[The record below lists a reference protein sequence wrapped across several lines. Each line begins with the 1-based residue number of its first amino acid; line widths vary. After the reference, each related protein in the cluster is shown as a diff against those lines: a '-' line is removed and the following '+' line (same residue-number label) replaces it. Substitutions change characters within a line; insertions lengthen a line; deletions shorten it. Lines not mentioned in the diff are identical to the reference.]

1 MNQNKSFAT
10 SVIALIVLVAYNIN
24 FAPFGTVFAA
34 PNRMRTKVSRK
45 SFRTLAFLHSSRFNK
60 VPTHSSAIAHSS
72 TPKYQL
78 NSCHPFASDVSLNN
92 RLNTLEPLHWGS
104 SHTSIASRLFSTS
117 SSTDS
122 RQDINMKH
130 FEVLESTQDEARK
143 ILHDPSLHG
152 MYFHLMKDFFF
163 SSNSV

>member
-1 MNQNKSFAT
+1 MNQNKSFTT
-10 SVIALIVLVAYNIN
+10 SVIALIVLVVYNIN
-24 FAPFGTVFAA
+24 FAQFGTAFAA
-34 PNRMRTKVSRK
+34 PNRMRTKISRK

-72 TPKYQL
+72 TQNIQL
-78 NSCHPFASDVSLNN
+78 NSCRPFASNVPLNN
-92 RLNTLEPLHWGS
+92 RINTLEPLHWGS

-117 SSTDS
+117 SSTDF

-152 MYFHLMKDFFF
+152 MYLHLGKDSFF